1 MSTGGG
7 MSLVVRVEK
16 NVCEEKEQSGEKL
29 GVNVQIRSGWR
40 EEGAAG
46 HGGRECQCK

>member
-16 NVCEEKEQSGEKL
+16 NACEEKEQRGEKL

-40 EEGAAG
+40 VR
-46 HGGRECQCK
+46 GGSHWAWTERMSV